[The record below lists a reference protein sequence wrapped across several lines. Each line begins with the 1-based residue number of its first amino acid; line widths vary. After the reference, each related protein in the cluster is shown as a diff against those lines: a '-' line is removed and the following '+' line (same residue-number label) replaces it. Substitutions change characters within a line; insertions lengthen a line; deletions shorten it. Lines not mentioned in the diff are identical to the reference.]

1 LKDHIKAQLALIPRR
16 PAVTDTIDK
25 TALNIEAMAGMMAAA
40 AAIELLRTE
49 SDWQTFFTRWRT
61 IEAFGQHV
69 YPNMKVARDGFVAML
84 RHLAYDKGVQ
94 LVEDCV
100 VIKPL
105 PRTRRPRR

>member
-1 LKDHIKAQLALIPRR
+1 MLARLPRSQ
-16 PAVTDTIDK
+16 PVTDTIDK
-25 TALNIEAMAGMMAAA
+25 TALNVEAMAGMLTASAT
-40 AAIELLRTE
+40 IELLRTE

-69 YPNMKVARDGFVAML
+69 FPNMKVARDGFVAML